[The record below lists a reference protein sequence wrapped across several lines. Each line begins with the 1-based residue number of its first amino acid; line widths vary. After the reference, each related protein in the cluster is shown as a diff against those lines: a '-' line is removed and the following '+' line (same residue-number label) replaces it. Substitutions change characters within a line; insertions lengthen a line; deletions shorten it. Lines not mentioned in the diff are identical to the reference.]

1 MPTSPRS
8 RCIMKT
14 INLLIFVLRVGA
26 GVALLSM
33 VFLTCTD
40 VVGGLFDR
48 PILGSEEIVGLLGT
62 LLLAFALPITHRE
75 KGHIGV
81 DLVYRVM
88 PAKVQWALDVG
99 ISLVC
104 AVFFM
109 LVAWQS
115 YLYAG
120 TMKRVGQ
127 VSTTIQFPIQYVLY
141 CMFLGTLVLAIVIFA
156 EFINTLRGKRD
167 E

>member
-1 MPTSPRS
+1 
-8 RCIMKT
+8 MKT
-14 INLLIFVLRVGA
+14 INVLIIILRIGA
-26 GVALLSM
+26 GIALLSM
-33 VFLTCTD
+33 VFLTCAD
-40 VVGGLFDR
+40 VVGGLFDY

-81 DLVYRVM
+81 DLLYRVM
-88 PAKVQWALDVG
+88 PSKVQWAFDVG

-104 AVFFM
+104 AIFFG
-109 LVAWQS
+109 LAAWQS

-127 VSTTIQFPIQYVLY
+127 VSATIQFPIHYVID
-141 CMFLGTLVLAIVIFA
+141 CMFLGLLVLTIVIFA
-156 EFINTLRGKRD
+156 EFINTLRGKTD

>member
-1 MPTSPRS
+1 MPVSINAVADNRLQVSSLSADS
-8 RCIMKT
+8 RYQ
-14 INLLIFVLRVGA
+14 
-26 GVALLSM
+26 
-33 VFLTCTD
+33 
-40 VVGGLFDR
+40 
-48 PILGSEEIVGLLGT
+48 
-62 LLLAFALPITHRE
+62 

-88 PAKVQWALDVG
+88 PAKVQWALDIG